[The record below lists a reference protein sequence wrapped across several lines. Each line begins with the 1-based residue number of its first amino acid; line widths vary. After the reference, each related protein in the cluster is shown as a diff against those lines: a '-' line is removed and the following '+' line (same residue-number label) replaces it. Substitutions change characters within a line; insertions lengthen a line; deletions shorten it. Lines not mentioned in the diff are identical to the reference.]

1 MGGTVDQFVETEKC
15 RVVNPREHC
24 AARGIALRNPVQPPE
39 YKPNPNRCTV
49 SLSPPLSLYTHSITD
64 SSHHPLGRSLTYRH
78 CLLATQP
85 MLLV

>member
-15 RVVNPREHC
+15 RVVNPREHR

-39 YKPNPNRCTV
+39 CKPNPNRCTL
-49 SLSPPLSLYTHSITD
+49 SLSPSLSIHTLSPTLAT
-64 SSHHPLGRSLTYRH
+64 HPLGRSLAYRH

-85 MLLV
+85 MLLVQ

>member
-1 MGGTVDQFVETEKC
+1 MGGIVDQFVETEKC
-15 RVVNPREHC
+15 RVVNPREHR
-24 AARGIALRNPVQPPE
+24 AGRGIALRNPVQPPE

-49 SLSPPLSLYTHSITD
+49 SLSLSLYTHSITD
-64 SSHHPLGRSLTYRH
+64 YSHHPLDRSLTYRH